1 MRKKVLV
8 ALSGGVD
15 SSVSAFLL
23 KKEGYD
29 VIGVTMCFGI
39 KTFDNKVRCCGL
51 SAIEDAKNVCLKIG
65 IPHYV
70 LDFSKYLE
78 EKVISKFVSEYLDGR
93 TPNPC
98 IDCNRFLK
106 FGLLH
111 EKAIAFGCDY
121 LATGHYAKI
130 EKKNGQFFLKK
141 AKDKFKD
148 QSYFLYPIKK
158 EKLKLIIFPLEDLT
172 KEETRK
178 IAYDLDL
185 PVKDKPQSQDI
196 CFVKDKNY
204 HNLILEKTKNFI
216 PGDIVDLN
224 GKILGRHKGI
234 FFYTIGQREGLGISS
249 SKPLYVVKIDKKNNQ
264 IVVGEKEDLYAR
276 GLIAS
281 SLNLFVEDFPKEVSA
296 KIRFRHQE
304 ARCNVYIKND
314 NAFVEFF
321 EKQEAITPG
330 QSVVFYKDDFVL
342 GGGVIEEVI
351 W

>member
-1 MRKKVLV
+1 MRKKVLL
-8 ALSGGVD
+8 AMSGGVD

-23 KKEGYD
+23 KNAGYD
-29 VIGVTMCFGI
+29 VVGVTMCFGI
-39 KTFDNKVRCCGL
+39 ETNDNKARCCGAK
-51 SAIEDAKNVCLKIG
+51 AIEDAKNVCFKID

-70 LDFSKYLE
+70 LDFSKHLE
-78 EKVISKFVSEYLDGR
+78 EKVISKFILEYLAGR

-98 IDCNRFLK
+98 IDCNKFLK
-106 FGLLH
+106 FDLLFNQA
-111 EKAIAFGCDY
+111 KVFGCDY
-121 LATGHYAKI
+121 LATGHYARI
-130 EKKNGQFFLKK
+130 EKNNGNFFLKK

-158 EKLKLIIFPLEDLT
+158 ERLEFIIFPLEDLT
-172 KEETRK
+172 KEETKK

-204 HNLILEKTKNFI
+204 YNLILEKTKNFI
-216 PGDIVDLN
+216 PGNIVDLN
-224 GKILGRHKGI
+224 GKVLGRHRGI

-249 SKPLYVVKIDKKNNQ
+249 SKPLYVIKIDKKNNQ
-264 IVVGEKEDLYAR
+264 IVVGERENLYAK

-281 SLNLFVEDFPKEVSA
+281 NLNLFVEDFPKEVFA

-304 ARCNVYIKND
+304 AKCSVYIKD
-314 NAFVEFF
+314 DKTFVEFF

-342 GGGVIEEVI
+342 GGGIIEEVI